1 MIIRSLR
8 LLDFR
13 LFQDSTFSFSPR
25 VTVIAGI
32 NGRGKTS
39 ILDAI
44 ALILARWLPEI
55 SPAENLA
62 RKMSRKDIRSRE
74 HGARIWLDASIG
86 DNPVTFS
93 TKTGY
98 TPSSGQIFSLPRAL
112 AEELRRAY
120 GDPTRS
126 DDQAPI
132 VVYYTTDR
140 ARYQAPRRTL
150 VVPRLN
156 QTDAYVGA
164 LSNRA
169 VNFKEFIPL
178 FHTWEGANER
188 GESQAILRAQK
199 LIPAIQRAVSI
210 FLDEI
215 QDVRTEGDP
224 PRLVVTK
231 QDSTLDLA
239 QLSDGERSLIAILM
253 DLIRRL
259 TLANPGLDDP
269 LQGAG
274 VVLIDEIELHLHP
287 KWQREI
293 VEKLRRTFP
302 RIQFILTTHSP
313 FVVQTLREGEL
324 RLLGDGLDEET
335 LQDPGEYANRGL
347 EEVATKVMG
356 IEEPNIVPRYT
367 QMLDAAREYYRLL
380 ETAKPGDEL
389 QLSTLKVR
397 LDELV
402 SPFPDEPAYLAFLEV
417 QRVASFREGLLD
429 NEERE

>member
-1 MIIRSLR
+1 MIIRELR

-55 SPAENLA
+55 SPAESLT
-62 RKMSRKDIRSRE
+62 RKMSRKDIRSGE
-74 HGARIWLDASIG
+74 YGARIWLNASVG
-86 DNPVTFS
+86 DNPVTLS

-98 TPSSGQIFSLPRAL
+98 TPSSGQMFILPRAL
-112 AEELRRAY
+112 KDELRRAY

-150 VVPRLN
+150 LVPRLN

-169 VNFKEFIPL
+169 VSFKEFIPL
-178 FHTWEGANER
+178 FHTWEGADER
-188 GESQAILRAQK
+188 GESQAIRRAQR
-199 LIPAIQRAVSI
+199 LIPAIQRAVST

-215 QDVRTEGDP
+215 QNIRTEGYP

-231 QDSTLDLA
+231 QGSTLNLA
-239 QLSDGERSLIAILM
+239 QLSDGERSLIAMLM

-313 FVVQTLREGEL
+313 FVIQSTHSSSEL
-324 RLLGDGLDEET
+324 IL
-335 LQDPGEYANRGL
+335 
-347 EEVATKVMG
+347 
-356 IEEPNIVPRYT
+356 
-367 QMLDAAREYYRLL
+367 LDAQPLDQLENKGVEEIAKSLMGVERPEVSTRYQDMRAAARSYLELLNEASLAPETKLAQYKERLA
-380 ETAKPGDEL
+380 EAI
-389 QLSTLKVR
+389 
-397 LDELV
+397 
-402 SPFPDEPAYLAFLEV
+402 SPYADNPAFQAFLEMK
-417 QRVASFREGLLD
+417 RAAALGE
-429 NEERE
+429 